1 MSEFKTI
8 TTQEEFDSMVKDRLD
23 RQAKKVTEEVE
34 KRFNGWLSPDDVKK
48 ATADL
53 EKQVTELTGKLNDS
67 QAAYD
72 KLDGEKK
79 ALDLA
84 RAKESAA
91 RDAGLPYEL
100 AARLSGNTADELKA
114 DAESLSKLV
123 NSGNNSYVAPLFE
136 PPAKTAATA
145 SDAAYMSM
153 LGELSE

>member
-34 KRFNGWLSPDDVKK
+34 KRFKGYLSPDDAKK

-53 EKQVTELTGKLNDS
+53 EKQIADLTGKLNDS
-67 QAAYD
+67 KAAYD

-84 RAKESAA
+84 RLKESAA
-91 RDAGLPYEL
+91 RDAGLPFEL
-100 AARLSGNTADELKA
+100 ASRLSGETADDLKA
-114 DAESLSKLV
+114 DAEALSKLV
-123 NSGNNSYVAPLFE
+123 NTGGGYVAPLFE
-136 PPAKTAATA
+136 PPAKTAASV

-153 LGELSE
+153 LGELTN